1 MDVFN
6 ELEEEGKIQRT
17 RSSILPNEKYS
28 KVVLYLLQF
37 LFSADKV
44 DDVIIVLDNFLCSYI
59 ASV

>member
-1 MDVFN
+1 MSHIELQLQMDVFN

-37 LFSADKV
+37 FV
-44 DDVIIVLDNFLCSYI
+44 
-59 ASV
+59 